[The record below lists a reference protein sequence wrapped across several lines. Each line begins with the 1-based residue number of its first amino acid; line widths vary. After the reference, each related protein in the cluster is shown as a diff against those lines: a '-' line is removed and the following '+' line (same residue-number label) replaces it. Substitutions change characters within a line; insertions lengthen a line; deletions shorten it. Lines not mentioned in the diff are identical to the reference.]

1 MQDRFP
7 KLLFVNRLAG
17 AGKVLLEFTGGR
29 EEDIIIRV
37 LAPAEPSECHLE
49 SDAESQNGLPSDES
63 ILH

>member
-17 AGKVLLEFTGGR
+17 AGKVLLEFARGR

-37 LAPAEPSECHLE
+37 LAPAEPSESHLE
-49 SDAESQNGLPSDES
+49 SDAESQNDLPCAKS